1 MNIYFSNIPL
11 IKDKLGKLQ
20 NLYLT
25 LLKRIIQNWRISFLV
40 IDAPKTLFFFFY
52 EKMHPKLGL

>member
-40 IDAPKTLFFFFY
+40 IDAPKTLFFFF
-52 EKMHPKLGL
+52 L